1 MSRLF
6 FNLAEGLANIATALY
21 RLHSMLKTIK
31 AVLILLSG
39 SNEVGPVYD
48 IEDGLKH
55 TGVMKSSLDF
65 MLAQPGV
72 VQLAITQYIAPVPY
86 LEALKRLPP
95 GTLGR
100 EYAEFVV
107 RHGFDPNFYRKMET
121 NDISSYLLLRLR
133 QTHDIWHVITGFDI
147 NVPDE
152 IGLKAFELAQTRR
165 PVAGVLVT
173 GGFIKSFLSSND
185 VNVMLAAIGKGY
197 RMGLQAQPLLAQ
209 KWEDQWEKPLH
220 ELQAELGILNVAQ

>member
-6 FNLAEGLANIATALY
+6 FNLAEGLTNIATAFY
-21 RLHSMLKTIK
+21 SLHSMLKTIK
-31 AVLILLSG
+31 AVLILFSG

-72 VQLAITQYIAPVPY
+72 VQLAITQYIAPLPY

-185 VNVMLAAIGKGY
+185 VNAMLSAIGKGY

>member
-1 MSRLF
+1 MNSPF
-6 FNLAEGLANIATALY
+6 FKLAKGLNNIADALY
-21 RLHSMLKTIK
+21 KLHAMLKTIK
-31 AVLILLSG
+31 AVLILFSG

-55 TGVMKSSLDF
+55 TGVMKYAVDH
-65 MLAQPGV
+65 MLSQPGV
-72 VQLAITQYIAPVPY
+72 VQIALAQYIAPIPY
-86 LEALKRLPP
+86 LEALKLLPP

-100 EYAEFVV
+100 EYAEFVT
-107 RHGFDPNFYRKMET
+107 RNGFDPNFFRKMQIQ
-121 NDISSYLLLRLR
+121 DISSYLLLRLR
-133 QTHDIWHVITGFDI
+133 QTHDIWHVVTGFDV

-173 GGFIKSFLSSND
+173 GGFIKSFLSSKD
-185 VNVMLAAIGKGY
+185 VNIMLAAIGRGY

-209 KWEDQWEKPLH
+209 KWEDQWEKPLI
-220 ELQAELGILNVAQ
+220 EIRTELGILHTAQ

>member
-1 MSRLF
+1 
-6 FNLAEGLANIATALY
+6 
-21 RLHSMLKTIK
+21 
-31 AVLILLSG
+31 
-39 SNEVGPVYD
+39 
-48 IEDGLKH
+48 
-55 TGVMKSSLDF
+55 
-65 MLAQPGV
+65 
-72 VQLAITQYIAPVPY
+72 
-86 LEALKRLPP
+86 
-95 GTLGR
+95 
-100 EYAEFVV
+100 
-107 RHGFDPNFYRKMET
+107 
-121 NDISSYLLLRLR
+121 LRLR

-185 VNVMLAAIGKGY
+185 VNAMLTAIGKGY

-220 ELQAELGILNVAQ
+220 ELQAELGILNIAQ

>member
-1 MSRLF
+1 MNSPF
-6 FNLAEGLANIATALY
+6 FKLAEGLINIAAA
-21 RLHSMLKTIK
+21 LHSLHAMLRTIK
-31 AVLILLSG
+31 AILILLNG

-55 TGVMKSSLDF
+55 TGVMKYAVDH

-72 VQLAITQYIAPVPY
+72 IQLALTQYIAPIPY
-86 LEALKRLPP
+86 LEVLKLLPP

-100 EYAEFVV
+100 EYAEFVTKN
-107 RHGFDPNFYRKMET
+107 GFDANFYRKMEIS
-121 NDISSYLLLRLR
+121 DISSYLLLRLR
-133 QTHDIWHVITGFDI
+133 QTHDIWHVITGFDV

-185 VNVMLAAIGKGY
+185 ANTMLAAIGKGY
-197 RMGLQAQPLLAQ
+197 RMGLQSQPLLAQ
-209 KWEDQWEKPLH
+209 KWEDQWEKPLQ
-220 ELQAELGILNVAQ
+220 ELQVELGILNVAQ

>member
-1 MSRLF
+1 MNSPF
-6 FNLAEGLANIATALY
+6 FTLATGLNKVAATLY
-21 RLHSMLKTIK
+21 KLSAMFKTIK

-55 TGVMKSSLDF
+55 TGVMKYAVDH
-65 MLAQPGV
+65 MLSQPGV
-72 VQLAITQYIAPVPY
+72 VQIALSQYIAPIPY
-86 LEALKRLPP
+86 LEALKLLPP

-100 EYAEFVV
+100 EYAEFVI
-107 RHGFDPNFYRKMET
+107 RNGFDPNFFRKM
-121 NDISSYLLLRLR
+121 DIQDVSSYLLLRLR
-133 QTHDIWHVITGFDI
+133 QTHDIWHVITGFDV

-173 GGFIKSFLSSND
+173 GGFIKSFLSSKD
-185 VNVMLAAIGKGY
+185 VNIMIAAIGRGY

-209 KWEDQWEKPLH
+209 KWEDQWEKPLI
-220 ELQAELGILNVAQ
+220 EIRTELGILHTAQ

>member
-1 MSRLF
+1 MNRLF
-6 FNLAEGLANIATALY
+6 FHLAEGLTKIATALY
-21 RLHSMLKTIK
+21 SLHSMLKAIK
-31 AVLILLSG
+31 AVFVLFGG

-55 TGVMKSSLDF
+55 TGVMKYAVDH

-72 VQLAITQYIAPVPY
+72 VQLALTQYIAPIPY
-86 LEALKRLPP
+86 LDVLQLLPQ

-100 EYAEFVV
+100 EYAEFVT
-107 RHGFDPNFYRKMET
+107 RNGFDANFYRKMEPK
-121 NDISSYLLLRLR
+121 DISSYLLLRLR
-133 QTHDIWHVITGFDI
+133 QTHDIWHVITGFDV

-173 GGFIKSFLSSND
+173 GGFIKSFLSSKD
-185 VNVMLAAIGKGY
+185 VNTMLASIGKGY
-197 RMGLQAQPLLAQ
+197 RMGLEAQPLLAQ
-209 KWEDQWEKPLH
+209 KWEEQWETPLQ
-220 ELQAELGILNVAQ
+220 ELRAELGILNVVQ